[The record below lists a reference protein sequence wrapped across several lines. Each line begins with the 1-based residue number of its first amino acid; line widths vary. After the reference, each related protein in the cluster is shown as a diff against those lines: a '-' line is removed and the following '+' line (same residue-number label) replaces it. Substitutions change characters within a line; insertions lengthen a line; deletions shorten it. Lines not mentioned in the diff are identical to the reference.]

1 MRLPPF
7 EYQAPSTLDEALK
20 IKRGQGAAAQI
31 LAGGTDLIVNFKHR
45 LFSPATVISLN
56 NIAELKRIE
65 VTHDALVLGAG
76 ASLAEVA
83 SHPAVNEH
91 FPILVKAIDSIGALG
106 IQRFRGTIGGNLL
119 LQPRCIFYNQS
130 HYWRMSKGLC
140 HRTGGKD
147 CLALE
152 GSDSC
157 HSICSGDTVPTL
169 LALSAQL
176 ALAGGGGKRVA
187 PLAEFFT
194 GRGESPWNIMPEEI
208 LTEIRIPL
216 PWAPISWSY
225 QRLAL
230 RPAVDFPL
238 VNAAAAAIVEKGKLE
253 HFRLVIAALGPAPM
267 VLREVE
273 ARLKGAAPP
282 REALDLAQDAAV
294 RVAEGVVVAN
304 ASASK
309 EYRIQMAGALARRAT
324 GEALG
329 LA

>member
-7 EYQAPSTLDEALK
+7 EYQAPTTLDEALK
-20 IKRGQGAAAQI
+20 IKRDQGASAQI
-31 LAGGTDLIVNFKHR
+31 LAGGTDLVVNLKHR
-45 LFSPATVISLN
+45 LFSPATVVSLK
-56 NIAELKRIE
+56 NIAELGKIE
-65 VTHDALVLGAG
+65 LMSDALVLGAG
-76 ASLAEVA
+76 ASLAAVA

-91 FPILVKAIDSIGALG
+91 FPILVKAINSIGALG

-130 HYWRMSKGLC
+130 HYWRMGKGLC

-157 HSICSGDTVPTL
+157 HSICSGDTVPVL
-169 LALSAQL
+169 VALSAQL
-176 ALAGGGGKRVA
+176 TLAGSGGKRVV

-194 GRGESPWNIMPEEI
+194 GKGESPWNIMPEEI

-225 QRLAL
+225 QRLAM
-230 RPAVDFPL
+230 RAAVDFPL
-238 VNAAAAAIVEKGKLE
+238 VNAAAAAVVEKGKVE
-253 HFRLVIAALGPAPM
+253 HFRLVLSALGPAPI

-273 ARLKGAAPP
+273 TQVKGAVPS
-282 REALDLAQDAAV
+282 REILKQAQEAAV

-304 ASASK
+304 TSTSK
-309 EYRIQMAGALARRAT
+309 EYRIKMAGVLAHRAAA
-324 GEALG
+324 GAI
-329 LA
+329 AIC

>member
-20 IKRGQGAAAQI
+20 IKRDQGASAQI
-31 LAGGTDLIVNFKHR
+31 LAGGTDLIVNLKHR
-45 LFSPATVISLN
+45 LFSPATVVSLN
-56 NIAELKRIE
+56 NITEIKQIELRP
-65 VTHDALVLGAG
+65 DALVLGAG
-76 ASLAEVA
+76 ASLASVA

-91 FPILVKAIDSIGALG
+91 FPILVKAINSIGALG
-106 IQRFRGTIGGNLL
+106 IQHFRGTIGGNLL

-130 HYWRMSKGLC
+130 HYWRMGKGLC

-157 HSICSGDTVPTL
+157 HSICSGDTVPVL
-169 LALSAQL
+169 MALSAQL
-176 ALAGGGGKRVA
+176 TLAGSGGKRVA

-194 GRGESPWNIMPEEI
+194 GKGESPWNIMQEEI

-216 PWAPISWSY
+216 PWAPLSWSY
-225 QRLAL
+225 QRLAM
-230 RPAVDFPL
+230 RAAVDFPL
-238 VNAAAAAIVEKGKLE
+238 VNAATVAVVENGKVE
-253 HFRLVIAALGPAPM
+253 HFRLVLSSLGPAPI

-273 ARLKGAAPP
+273 AQVKGAAPSRKMLNP
-282 REALDLAQDAAV
+282 VQDAAV

-304 ASASK
+304 ASTSK
-309 EYRIQMAGALARRAT
+309 EYRVGMAGILARRAT
-324 GEALG
+324 AEALG
-329 LA
+329 LD